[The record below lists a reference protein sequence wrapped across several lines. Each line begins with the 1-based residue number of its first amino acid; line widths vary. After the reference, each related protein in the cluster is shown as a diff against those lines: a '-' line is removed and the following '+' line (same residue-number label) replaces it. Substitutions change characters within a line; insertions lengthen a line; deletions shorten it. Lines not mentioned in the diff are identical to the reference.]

1 MITIG
6 YSTKK
11 ENPNFTEYLK
21 NTCGLK
27 DVQIIEIVNPGLFSL
42 TEAYNKI
49 LDLSIN
55 EVVVFTHDDILF
67 EKEYWGK
74 RIIEHFDKKPEYGI
88 LGVAG
93 TTYYPSSGRWWEIQG
108 EMIGQVYHQHQGKK
122 WLSEYNKPFGS
133 KIIDSVIVDGLF
145 FSIKNLT
152 LKKDLMNLLKVFIF
166 MIQLFVYKTF
176 YQVSKLVPFLMFL

>member
-21 NTCGLK
+21 KTCGLK
-27 DVQIIEIVNPGLFSL
+27 DVQIIEIENPGLFSL
-42 TEAYNKI
+42 SEAYNKI
-49 LDLSIN
+49 LDKSEN
-55 EVVVFTHDDILF
+55 EIVVFTHDDILF
-67 EKEYWGK
+67 EKEYWAK
-74 RIIEHFDKKPEYGI
+74 RVLEHFEKKPEYGI

-93 TTYYPSSGRWWEIQG
+93 TTFYPSSGRWWDIQG

-133 KIIDSVIVDGLF
+133 RVIDSIIFDGLF
-145 FSIKNLT
+145 FAIK
-152 LKKDLMNLLKVFIF
+152 K
-166 MIQLFVYKTF
+166 
-176 YQVSKLVPFLMFL
+176 S